1 MQDQHY
7 SIYDLEVIPV
17 KKQKKRKG
25 KYMALLIAVLLVT
38 GGAFGIGY
46 QMSGN
51 SNGFTSPLFYEAS
64 TTVGESVQPVGYDG
78 TEKSIVEIVETVG
91 PSIVGIT
98 SKVQYRDFF
107 NNLQVSEG
115 AGSGVIFNIDPE
127 YVYIMTNNHV
137 IDDASEL
144 LIELSED
151 VMVDATVV
159 GKDAMTDLGIIK
171 AKRADIPLDIMS
183 ALNPVVLG
191 DSDKVKVGETAIAIG
206 NPLGYNKTVTV
217 GVISAIG
224 REVSQNTLAM
234 LQTDAAINP
243 GNSGGAL
250 VNNRG
255 EVIGI
260 NSVKISDTSVE
271 GIGFAIP
278 INEAKPIVS
287 QIITKGFVSRPF
299 LGVSGQ
305 SVDDQLSEIYGLPVG
320 VYVANVVPGTPAEKA
335 GLARG
340 DVIIAVNDVNTH
352 SWEAMTT
359 ELQKFT
365 VGDIVKI
372 TVVREGPKKLELN
385 VTLADR
391 NDFK

>member
-1 MQDQHY
+1 MEERHY
-7 SIYDLEVIPV
+7 SIYDLSPV
-17 KKQKKRKG
+17 PVEPKRKRRPRWIAV
-25 KYMALLIAVLLVT
+25 MLAVLLLV
-38 GGAFGIGY
+38 GGSFGVGY
-46 QMSGN
+46 QMAPG
-51 SNGFTSPLFYEAS
+51 SNGASLNFFEAS
-64 TTVGESVQPVGYDG
+64 TSVDDTIQPVGYDG
-78 TEKSIVEIVETVG
+78 KEKSVVEIVETVG
-91 PSIVGIT
+91 PSVVGIT

-115 AGSGVIFNIDPE
+115 AGSGVIFNIDSQ

-137 IDDASEL
+137 VADASEL
-144 LIELSED
+144 LIELSEEN
-151 VMVDATVV
+151 MVDAEVV
-159 GKDAMTDLGIIK
+159 GRDAMTDLAIIK
-171 AKRADIPLDIMS
+171 AKRADIPLEIMS
-183 ALNPVVLG
+183 GLKPVVLG

-287 QIITKGFVSRPF
+287 QIIQNGYVSRPF

-305 SVDDQLSEIYGLPVG
+305 TVDDQLSEIYGLPIG
-320 VYVANVVPGTPAEKA
+320 VYVANVVTGAPAEKA
-335 GLARG
+335 GVQSG
-340 DVIIAVNDVNTH
+340 DVIIAVNDKETLT
-352 SWEAMTT
+352 WEEMTG
-359 ELQKFT
+359 ELQKYT
-365 VGDIVKI
+365 VGDTVKLSIVRK
-372 TVVREGPKKLELN
+372 GPVKVEID

-391 NDFK
+391 NDF

>member
-1 MQDQHY
+1 MEEKHY
-7 SIYDLEVIPV
+7 SIYDLSLVPV
-17 KKQKKRKG
+17 EPKKKKRPKFLVG
-25 KYMALLIAVLLVT
+25 LLAVVLLV
-38 GGAFGIGY
+38 GAGFGVGY
-46 QMSGN
+46 QVAPSQPVN
-51 SNGFTSPLFYEAS
+51 SVQFYEAS
-64 TTVGESVQPVGYDG
+64 TSAADSIEPIGYDG
-78 TEKSIVEIVETVG
+78 KEKSVVEIVETVG
-91 PSIVGIT
+91 PSVVGIT

-115 AGSGVIFNIDPE
+115 AGSGVIFNIDTE

-137 IDDASEL
+137 VADASEL
-144 LIELSED
+144 LIELSEES
-151 VMVDATVV
+151 MVDAEVV
-159 GKDAMTDLGIIK
+159 GRDPMTDLAIIK
-171 AKRADIPLDIMS
+171 AKRADIPLENMS
-183 ALNPVVLG
+183 TLKPVVLG
-191 DSDKVKVGETAIAIG
+191 DSDKVMVGETAIAIG

-287 QIITKGFVSRPF
+287 QIIQNGYVSRPF

-305 SVDDQLSEIYGLPVG
+305 TVDDQLSEIYSLPVG
-320 VYVANVVPGTPAEKA
+320 VYVANVVAGAPAEKA
-335 GLARG
+335 GVESG
-340 DVIIAVNDVNTH
+340 DVIIAVNDTETFT
-352 SWEAMTT
+352 WEDMTG
-359 ELQKFT
+359 ELQKYS
-365 VGDIVKI
+365 VGDTVKLTIVRK
-372 TVVREGPKKLELN
+372 GPVKVEID

-391 NDFK
+391 NDY

>member
-1 MQDQHY
+1 MEDRHY
-7 SIYDLEVIPV
+7 RIYDYHPEPIKPP
-17 KKQKKRKG
+17 KRKKRG
-25 KYMALLIAVLLVT
+25 RLIASVMAIVLIA
-38 GGAFGIGY
+38 GGAFGIGLQY
-46 QMSGN
+46 G
-51 SNGFTSPLFYEAS
+51 GDRLGPVVPFYEAS
-64 TTVGESVQPVGYDG
+64 TSINDAVKPVGYDG
-78 TEKSIVEIVETVG
+78 SVKTTVDIVETVG

-115 AGSGVIFNIDPE
+115 AGSGVIFNIDTE
-127 YVYIMTNNHV
+127 SVYIMTNNHV
-137 IDDASEL
+137 VADASEL
-144 LIELSED
+144 LVELSED
-151 VMVDATVV
+151 NMVDAEIV
-159 GKDAMTDLGIIK
+159 GKDAMTDLAIIK
-171 AKRADIPLDIMS
+171 VSRSDIPIDIMTNLS
-183 ALNPVVLG
+183 PVVLG

-287 QIITKGFVSRPF
+287 QIIDKGYVARPF
-299 LGVSGQ
+299 LGISGQ
-305 SVDDQLSEIYGLPVG
+305 TVDEQLSEIYGLPLG
-320 VYVANVVPGTPAEKA
+320 IYVANVVPGAPAEQA
-335 GLARG
+335 GLVRG
-340 DVIIAVNDVNTH
+340 DMIIGVNGVNTFT
-352 SWEAMTT
+352 WEAMTD
-359 ELQKFT
+359 ELQKYD
-365 VGDIVKI
+365 VGDEI
-372 TVVREGPKKLELN
+372 TLTLVREGPKKVE
-385 VTLADR
+385 VTVKLADR
-391 NDFK
+391 NDF

>member
-1 MQDQHY
+1 MEEKHY
-7 SIYDLEVIPV
+7 SIYDLSLVPV
-17 KKQKKRKG
+17 EPKKKKRPKFLVG
-25 KYMALLIAVLLVT
+25 LLAVVLLV
-38 GGAFGIGY
+38 GASFGVGY
-46 QMSGN
+46 QVAPSQPV
-51 SNGFTSPLFYEAS
+51 SSVQFYEAS
-64 TTVGESVQPVGYDG
+64 TSAADSIEPIGYDG
-78 TEKSIVEIVETVG
+78 KEKSVVEIVETVG
-91 PSIVGIT
+91 PSVVGIT

-115 AGSGVIFNIDPE
+115 AGSGVIFNIDTE

-137 IDDASEL
+137 VADASEL
-144 LIELSED
+144 LIELSEES
-151 VMVDATVV
+151 MVDAEVV
-159 GKDAMTDLGIIK
+159 GRDPMTDLAIIK
-171 AKRADIPLDIMS
+171 AKRADIPLENMS
-183 ALNPVVLG
+183 TLKPVVLG
-191 DSDKVKVGETAIAIG
+191 DSDKVMVGETAIAIG

-287 QIITKGFVSRPF
+287 QIIQNGYVSRPF

-305 SVDDQLSEIYGLPVG
+305 TVDDQLSEIYSLPVG
-320 VYVANVVPGTPAEKA
+320 VYVANVVAGAPAEKA
-335 GLARG
+335 GVESG
-340 DVIIAVNDVNTH
+340 DVIIAVNDTETFT
-352 SWEAMTT
+352 WEDMTG
-359 ELQKFT
+359 ELQKYS
-365 VGDIVKI
+365 VGDTVKLTIVRK
-372 TVVREGPKKLELN
+372 GPVKVEID

-391 NDFK
+391 NDY

>member
-1 MQDQHY
+1 MEEKHY
-7 SIYDLEVIPV
+7 SIYDLSLVPV
-17 KKQKKRKG
+17 EPKKKKRPKFLVG
-25 KYMALLIAVLLVT
+25 LLAVVLLV
-38 GGAFGIGY
+38 GAGFGVGY
-46 QMSGN
+46 QVAPSQPV
-51 SNGFTSPLFYEAS
+51 SSVQFYEAS
-64 TTVGESVQPVGYDG
+64 TSAADSIEPIGYDG
-78 TEKSIVEIVETVG
+78 KEKSVVEIVETVG
-91 PSIVGIT
+91 PSVVGIT

-115 AGSGVIFNIDPE
+115 AGSGVIFNIDTE

-137 IDDASEL
+137 VADASEL
-144 LIELSED
+144 LIELSEES
-151 VMVDATVV
+151 MVDAEVV
-159 GKDAMTDLGIIK
+159 GRDPMTDLAIIK
-171 AKRADIPLDIMS
+171 AKRADIPLENMS
-183 ALNPVVLG
+183 TLKPVVLG
-191 DSDKVKVGETAIAIG
+191 DSDKVMVGETAIAIG

-287 QIITKGFVSRPF
+287 QIIQNGYVSRPF

-305 SVDDQLSEIYGLPVG
+305 TVDDQLSEIYSLPVG
-320 VYVANVVPGTPAEKA
+320 VYVANVVAGAPAEKA
-335 GLARG
+335 GVESG
-340 DVIIAVNDVNTH
+340 DVIIAVNDTETFT
-352 SWEAMTT
+352 WEDMTG
-359 ELQKFT
+359 ELQKYS
-365 VGDIVKI
+365 VGDTVKLTIVRK
-372 TVVREGPKKLELN
+372 GPVKVEID

-391 NDFK
+391 NDY